1 MLRYKLLPTRNQQC
15 FYENKKKEMRGILMF
30 LPKKNTI
37 QIVISYTGLATIT
50 VSVSNKKKIT

>member
-1 MLRYKLLPTRNQQC
+1 
-15 FYENKKKEMRGILMF
+15 MF

-50 VSVSNKKKIT
+50 VSVSNKKKLHEIGKTMNCTVYSFKK